1 METTTTVT
9 ANHDIVVGD
18 IFEYSWGYDQTNVD
32 YFEVVGV
39 TPKTVKIRKI
49 GAASVPDSEGFMSDK
64 CVPVPGKFV
73 RDEVLVKR
81 PYLSTWRG
89 ENIWMLNFDFGCGE
103 RVKPGESTRR
113 SWYA

>member
-1 METTTTVT
+1 METTTATPT
-9 ANHDIVVGD
+9 THDIVVGD

-32 YFEVVGV
+32 YFEVVA
-39 TPKTVKIRKI
+39 TTAKTVKIRKI
-49 GAASVPDSEGFMSDK
+49 GAHSVPGSEGFMSDK

-73 RDEVLVKR
+73 SETILTKR

-89 ENIWMLNFDFGCGE
+89 ENIWMLSFDFGCGE
-103 RVKPGESTRR
+103 RIAPTEATRR